1 MIIELDLLLLY
12 VVTLLVIISIAIFS
26 VVSFLQTRNF
36 NKAKKLIRKR
46 EQHLKDE
53 HNIVSYDCLDDELT
67 AITITRRGDNFV
79 EVTSAKNQK
88 KIRALAKSRKILKKG
103 INNFEM
109 LSKNDLERI
118 KELIK

>member
-67 AITITRRGDNFV
+67 AITRRGDNFV

-88 KIRALAKSRKILKKG
+88 KIRALAKSKKILKKG